1 MKIHRTN
8 LEITKPSVLILND
21 LQVGDWYA
29 EKEAVDEYYAEERST
44 LYIWKNAPQHP
55 FPGCNCVTSAIVL
68 KRNAE
73 TTFLEDTLPLYSG
86 KDLKVYKV
94 NVEFKTTAIIKINR

>member
-1 MKIHRTN
+1 MQIHRTN

-29 EKEAVDEYYAEERST
+29 EKEAVDQYYAEERST
-44 LYIWKNAPQHP
+44 LYIWKNGPQHP
-55 FPGCNCVTSAIVL
+55 LIVL

-73 TTFLEDTLPLYSG
+73 TTFLQETPPSCSR